1 MLKFGNRKNDNN
13 AAAAKKGDKSG
24 AALNPQQLQQKKE
37 LSAIKVQCLVR
48 RFLARRRI
56 RKQAKYVYH
65 RVYDPVYKKYF
76 WYHRY
81 ARSSTWDKPRF
92 VIDKFDSRDQEAAV
106 RIQGLI
112 RIFLAKCRVRR
123 KAQVLFER
131 YFDSETS
138 KFYWLD
144 VKTGKT
150 TYTASPWLQRQ
161 EIPLPKEDQLL
172 YQSHLKIKEL
182 EKKLGEK
189 EKEIKEIRKQRV
201 EELMPAIIKDKVKNA
216 KNLQR
221 SKHMDTWT
229 TDDLG
234 AWFTELKMEDYISY
248 LYSNRIDG
256 ALFINLNEEDFTD
269 MGIANRFHLKK
280 LDLILKSYR
289 IRYQRKKERKHQN
302 RGDGGPETED
312 EDEDLLSEYAPSELS
327 AIIAAE
333 DYGGGVDDYSDEGS
347 EEVRII
353 LYSLFFQFS
362 VVSLFVVLFIF

>member
-1 MLKFGNRKNDNN
+1 MLKFGNRKNDANST
-13 AAAAKKGDKSG
+13 AGKKGDKGS

-48 RFLARRRI
+48 RFLATRKI
-56 RKQAKYVYH
+56 RKQAIYIYH

-92 VIDKFDSRDQEAAV
+92 VIDMFDARDEEAAV
-106 RIQGLI
+106 RIQCLI

-123 KAQVLFER
+123 KANQLFER

-150 TYTASPWLQRQ
+150 TYNASSWLLRQ
-161 EIPLPKEDQLL
+161 EIPLSKEDQLL
-172 YQSHLKIKEL
+172 YQSYLKIKEL

-201 EELMPAIIKDKVKNA
+201 DELMPAIIKDKVKNA

-234 AWFTELKMEDYISY
+234 AWFTELKMEDYINY
-248 LYSNRIDG
+248 FYTNRVDG
-256 ALFINLNEEDFTD
+256 ALFINLNEDDFKD

-289 IRYQRKKERKHQN
+289 IRYQRKKERKQQN
-302 RGDGGPETED
+302 RGAEGGPETED

-333 DYGGGVDDYSDEGS
+333 DYGGGGDDYSDGGS
-347 EEVRII
+347 EEVRT
-353 LYSLFFQFS
+353 
-362 VVSLFVVLFIF
+362 VVIGFDLL